1 MMNYCEHGVHKNSCA
16 LCKIT
21 NMTSKTYKK
30 IQVEFVGFCSEGK
43 GGKTRLEC
51 AKWIADKFSTL
62 LEEKM
67 YDVMGELND
76 ISENIH
82 FSVKVETD
90 NSKAIKVIITKLEHE
105 VANKLLGKAKEKVLS
120 ILREDL

>member
-62 LEEKM
+62 LEEKIKRI
-67 YDVMGELND
+67 DGLKKTFKELYPKLNPD
-76 ISENIH
+76 DYTTDFTIQIIEKNGYNRG
-82 FSVKVETD
+82 VKD
-90 NSKAIKVIITKLEHE
+90 S
-105 VANKLLGKAKEKVLS
+105 LS
-120 ILREDL
+120 ILREE